1 MNMMKLMVVAR
12 AGWLNQQQEDVIDY
26 ATTLSGSA
34 DCFATTTGMPRE
46 PMNYQRFQFSDT
58 TPPGKGKFL
67 AFMNTKRS
75 HRGRS
80 PCWS

>member
-1 MNMMKLMVVAR
+1 MDVKKLMVVAL
-12 AGWLNQQQEDVIDY
+12 AGWTNQEQNVIDY
-26 ATTLSGSA
+26 ATVARGLV
-34 DCFATTTGMPRE
+34 DCFATTTGMPCK